1 MTYLSDNY
9 LEDEYCYEII
19 VLTGHRKDFGT
30 KSKVQFIIAGDE
42 DETKVQ
48 TFSRSNRPIFQR
60 DGIDT
65 FIMTVSK

>member
-1 MTYLSDNY
+1 MSDNY
-9 LEDEYCYEII
+9 VEDEYCYEII
-19 VLTGHRKDFGT
+19 VLTGYRKDSGT

-60 DGIDT
+60 DGIYA
-65 FIMTVSK
+65 FIMTMTAPK